1 MSEKQRIKKEVD
13 LDKEKEGFIYFDDL
27 VEFFDPLKPY
37 PIEGLRGKKGLTAK
51 AIASSLGI
59 ELSTINGKMKNFE
72 FREIFFGKKKIQGF
86 FAERHKAQSGRGFG
100 WVFDQEAALVFLKEI
115 KTDTGSHSRYTAWL
129 EDPNT
134 AAEQEDKR
142 KREWDKMN
150 PAHTEE
156 GKEASEAIRNA
167 SRDEEIRALNHVV
180 RTLNNTVTV
189 MVEII
194 RDMPL
199 TCSQR
204 KEFSAVYRARCEQLA
219 IDHRISS
226 PERIHRYLFKHV
238 KTVARCCWDGDNWKD
253 IPQGK
258 YKLALEAARTFEMS
272 SKDLSKLES
281 DTAKQ
286 EVLELFKD
294 DNEKEDRDL
303 A

>member
-1 MSEKQRIKKEVD
+1 MSEKKRIKKEVD

-27 VEFFDPLKPY
+27 VEFFDPLKPH

-51 AIASSLGI
+51 AIADSLGI
-59 ELSTINGKMKNFE
+59 ELSTINSKMKNVE
-72 FREIFFGKKKIQGF
+72 FREIFYGKKEIKGF
-86 FAERHKAQSGRGFG
+86 FAERYKAQSGRGFG

-115 KTDTGSHSRYTAWL
+115 RTDTESHIRYTAWL

-134 AAEQEDKR
+134 AAEQEEKR
-142 KREWDKMN
+142 KKEWETMN
-150 PAHTEE
+150 PSHTGE
-156 GKEASEAIRNA
+156 GKEASEAIR
-167 SRDEEIRALNHVV
+167 SHVDDEEIRSLNHTV
-180 RTLNNTVTV
+180 RTLNNTVAIL
-189 MVEII
+189 VEII

-204 KEFSAVYRARCEQLA
+204 KEFSSVYRARCDQLA
-219 IDHRISS
+219 IDHRIPSS
-226 PERIHRYLFKHV
+226 ERIHRYLFKHV

-258 YKLALEAARTFEMS
+258 YKLALEAARTFELS
-272 SKDLSKLES
+272 SKDLSKIEA

-294 DNEKEDRDL
+294 GREKDSDDL